1 MVEKNVFLHIPNFV
15 ISISLEDT
23 VQMTPVV
30 MPEESVSV
38 HASVDSLKPAYTVKI
53 GQ

>member
-1 MVEKNVFLHIPNFV
+1 MYFCTSLEDTLY
-15 ISISLEDT
+15 STSLEDT

-38 HASVDSLKPAYTVKI
+38 HASVDSPKPAYTVKI